1 MPTTVPRVIG
11 RAPDLDVDIYRAL
24 YGGRGVT
31 AIGVDPRVNSSEVAR
46 RLKLSRARVAT
57 RLAEWTESGL
67 LQKFDVWPN
76 PALLGYEVATVDLR
90 VNDPLEKAAVV
101 ERLGVVE
108 GMLGG
113 LEMLGPWM
121 SLQFLARDAEE
132 IGRRA
137 ALLRGLAGVAE
148 VTPPVPWAPL
158 EPPRSLTPLDRRILR
173 VLRRYPRDPLSSIAR
188 HVGVSTRTITTRYG
202 RLLDDRSVWFV
213 PVLDFR
219 ALAGPV
225 LSLQVQLKDASDR
238 DRVAR
243 ALHREY
249 PHLLEFLRMDVGPQ
263 LPLAMAFFIVLAP
276 SAAGVED
283 VERFARALPGVA
295 GLEVYTMVRMLSF
308 PATFDRLLAEAG
320 AGRSST
326 RAVPAEANP

>member
-1 MPTTVPRVIG
+1 MPTTVPRVLG
-11 RAPDLDVDIYRAL
+11 RPPDLDVDIYREL

-31 AIGVDPRVNSSEVAR
+31 TIGVDPRVNSSEVAR
-46 RLKLSRARVAT
+46 RLKLSRARVAS
-57 RLAEWTESGL
+57 RLAEWTKSGL

-90 VNDPLEKAAVV
+90 VHDRLDKGAVV

-108 GMLGG
+108 GLLGG
-113 LEMLGPWM
+113 LELLGPWM

-148 VTPPVPWAPL
+148 VSPPVPWTPP
-158 EPPRSLTPLDRRILR
+158 EPARPLTPLDRRIVR

-219 ALAGPV
+219 ALAGPA
-225 LSLQVQLKDASDR
+225 LSLQIQLADPSDH

-243 ALHREY
+243 ALQKEY
-249 PHLLEFLRMDVGPQ
+249 PHLLEFLRMEIGPQ
-263 LPLAMAFFIVLAP
+263 IPPALAIFIVLAP

-283 VERFARALPGVA
+283 VERFARSLPGVA
-295 GLEVYTMVRMLSF
+295 SLEVYTMLRMLSF
-308 PATFDRLLAEAG
+308 PTTFDRLLAEA
-320 AGRSST
+320 APEKRST
-326 RAVPAEANP
+326 PPLRAQPNA